1 MLHKQLMRLFTT
13 VLLLAMAMASFG
25 QVQNDIKKI
34 KKLTSNRL
42 RGVQPQLIR
51 GPYLQNASPNRV
63 TVRWRTDVYD
73 RSRVLYGTK
82 LNDPDFFADDS
93 TLVSEHI
100 IELNNLTPNTKYYY
114 TIGNLADTTLQGNA
128 DNYFVTL
135 PEKGSEQMIRIA
147 GFGDCGNNSVN
158 QVKVRNEIDKY
169 IANKPLTAWILMGDN
184 AYSDGSDAEYQLKF
198 FNIYK
203 DNLLKKY
210 PLFPSPGNHDYRDF
224 PHASHKDQYKMAYYQ
239 NFTMPKNGES
249 GGIPS
254 NTLAYYSFDIGNTH
268 FLSLDSYGQDV
279 KGTHM
284 YDQLSEQTEWV
295 KRDLKANKSKWV
307 VAYWHHPPYTMGSHN
322 SDTEDD
328 LVAIR
333 ENFIKH
339 LEEQGVDLIICGHS
353 HVYERSKLIKGHY
366 GMEETYD
373 PKKHE
378 VSSSTGLYNESKN
391 SAPYI
396 KSTARGQGTVYVV
409 SGSAGQLGGNKSG
422 YPHNAMYYSEN
433 KVGGAVMLE
442 IEGNQLDLKWIC
454 SDGEVRD
461 QFTMMKDVSKAQE
474 KTLLKD
480 KKLDKSK

>member
-1 MLHKQLMRLFTT
+1 MKSLTT
-13 VLLLAMAMASFG
+13 LLLLAVATATFA
-25 QVQNDIKKI
+25 QVQNDA
-34 KKLTSNRL
+34 KKLKTLPSSRL
-42 RGVQPQLIR
+42 KGVQAELIR
-51 GPYLQNASPNRV
+51 GPYLQKASPSSV
-63 TVRWRTDVYD
+63 TVRWRTNVYD

-82 LNDPDFFADDS
+82 LNDPDFFVDDS

-100 IELNNLTPNTKYYY
+100 LELNNLKPNTKYYY

-158 QVKVRNEIDKY
+158 QIKVRNEIDKY
-169 IANKPLTAWILMGDN
+169 IADKPLTAWIIMGDN

-210 PLFPSPGNHDYRDF
+210 AMFPSPGNHDYRDF
-224 PHASHKDQYKMAYYQ
+224 RQASYKDQNKMAYYQ
-239 NFTMPKNGES
+239 NFTMPVKGES
-249 GGIPS
+249 GGLPS
-254 NTLAYYSFDIGNTH
+254 NTPSYFSFDIGNTH
-268 FLSLDSYGQDV
+268 FLSLDSYGEDA

-284 YDQLSEQTEWV
+284 YDQLSEQAEWT
-295 KRDLKANKSKWV
+295 KKDLQANKSKWV

-322 SDTEDD
+322 SDTEKD

-366 GMEETYD
+366 GMEETFD

-378 VSSSTGLYNESKN
+378 INSSTGLYDESKN
-391 SAPYI
+391 SAPYL
-396 KSTARGQGTVYVV
+396 KTSHNNQGTVYVV
-409 SGSAGQLGGNKSG
+409 SGSAGQLGGAKPA

-442 IEGNQLDLKWIC
+442 IEGNRLDLKWIC

-461 QFTMMKDVSKAQE
+461 HFTMMKDVSKAQE
-474 KTLLKD
+474 KILLKD
-480 KKLDKSK
+480 KKLDKDK